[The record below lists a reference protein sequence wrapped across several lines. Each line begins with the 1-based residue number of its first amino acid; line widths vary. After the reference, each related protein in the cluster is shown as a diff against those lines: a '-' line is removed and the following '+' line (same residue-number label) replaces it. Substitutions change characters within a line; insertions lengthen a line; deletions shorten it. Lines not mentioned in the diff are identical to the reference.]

1 MMLAR
6 ILLLV
11 ALGSIVQAQT
21 TYTGCH
27 NHSTVE
33 YVSLEHRSAA
43 ADEDS

>member
-1 MMLAR
+1 MYAR

-11 ALGSIVQAQT
+11 AFGSISLAQT

-33 YVSLEHRSAA
+33 YGSSRRDNEGH
-43 ADEDS
+43 